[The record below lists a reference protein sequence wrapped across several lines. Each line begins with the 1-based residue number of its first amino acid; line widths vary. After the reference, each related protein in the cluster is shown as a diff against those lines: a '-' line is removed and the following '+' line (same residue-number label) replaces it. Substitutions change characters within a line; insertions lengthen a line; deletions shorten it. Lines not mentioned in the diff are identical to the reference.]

1 MIFVYRKHKTL
12 GCLGCPKQFNDFKD
26 YCSHANLCKPSWKL
40 MVTSFISYECFAC
53 KKSCKTLQQLMEHY
67 NSCIIAI
74 DLDVKRC
81 NIGVV
86 EVKDE
91 IMFSNINF
99 IRKKSTQISGKGLS
113 INDITHFLRFLIP
126 SSPMSPI
133 LLNR

>member
-1 MIFVYRKHKTL
+1 
-12 GCLGCPKQFNDFKD
+12 
-26 YCSHANLCKPSWKL
+26 
-40 MVTSFISYECFAC
+40 
-53 KKSCKTLQQLMEHY
+53 MEHY

-113 INDITHFLRFLIP
+113 
-126 SSPMSPI
+126 
-133 LLNR
+133 

>member
-1 MIFVYRKHKTL
+1 
-12 GCLGCPKQFNDFKD
+12 
-26 YCSHANLCKPSWKL
+26 
-40 MVTSFISYECFAC
+40 
-53 KKSCKTLQQLMEHY
+53 MEHY

-99 IRKKSTQISGKGLS
+99 IRKKSTQISGKSKVLLAVFGFTKL
-113 INDITHFLRFLIP
+113 FL
-126 SSPMSPI
+126 
-133 LLNR
+133 

>member
-1 MIFVYRKHKTL
+1 
-12 GCLGCPKQFNDFKD
+12 
-26 YCSHANLCKPSWKL
+26 
-40 MVTSFISYECFAC
+40 MVTSLISYECFAC

-113 INDITHFLRFLIP
+113 
-126 SSPMSPI
+126 
-133 LLNR
+133 